1 VGYAC
6 TAWVQDGGIA
16 RQALEAFFLIH
27 FWLWTERLRQGLSVN
42 FGIILVESKIGEVF
56 SVAFMYT

>member
-1 VGYAC
+1 MGYAC
-6 TAWVQDGGIA
+6 TAWIQDGGIA
-16 RQALEAFFLIH
+16 RQTLEAFSLIH
-27 FWLWTERLRQGLSVN
+27 FWLWTGLLRQGVCAK